1 MRLSAR
7 LKYAVLAMLEL
18 ALQYPKQFV
27 SVAELAEKHRISR
40 PFLEKLLLQLKQ
52 SGLTTSRRGP
62 DGGYSLGVPPNEIRI
77 GDIFEVVEGPVNFT
91 KKFDASSQCEITNHC
106 MESLLQELEVGICD
120 VLNSKTLQEL
130 SSQARKLKQLSQPA
144 HSIPFSI

>member
-18 ALQYPKQFV
+18 ALQYPKRFV
-27 SVAELAEKHRISR
+27 SVAELAEKHGISR

-62 DGGYSLGVPPNEIRI
+62 DGGYSLSVPPNEIRI

-91 KKFDASSQCEITNHC
+91 QNFDASSQCDATNHC
-106 MESLLQELEVGICD
+106 MEGLLQEIEVGICN
-120 VLNSKTLQEL
+120 VLNSRTLQEL
-130 SSQARKLKQLSQPA
+130 CCEARKFKQLSQPA